1 MISQSSYK
9 KVIMW
14 FVLGIV
20 IYFLSPQ
27 KSNDV
32 LIFTFAPLAMMATF
46 HIETA
51 QIKWQKEVVVY
62 FLVVLSLFSYFSQL

>member
-1 MISQSSYK
+1 
-9 KVIMW
+9 MW

-20 IYFLSPQ
+20 IYVLSPQ

-62 FLVVLSLFSYFSQL
+62 FWLA